1 MLKKLFLFTFLQSI
15 LLLYAQNP
23 EDYNRIYAKT
33 YIETSQKDFSKALK
47 IADSLYTVS
56 ETPRFK
62 TKSLMLSASLYQQSG
77 EIKKAVDYAEK
88 AGKIIRDTDD
98 YEWQAKI
105 YGFLSTQYRNMGL
118 FDQSKK
124 YIEQTEKII
133 SKIEES
139 KSKNHILSL
148 VMQENAY
155 YELEKKQYKNSIDF
169 IIKAQNYFNQVGQ
182 ENDFTISGY
191 EQLLGLNYYYLKDYD
206 KALGFYN
213 KALEKLNK
221 MPDNFVK
228 GLVYNGL
235 AQIYIEKKN
244 PEEAQKHIA
253 NAEKIADESS
263 YLNLKKEIYKTS
275 QSYYA
280 LVKDIEQL
288 EKAKVKQDSAA
299 EKLTEHTSE
308 FIRESY
314 SGIEKKNEEIKKESH
329 SKNVIILSA
338 VFLLLLG
345 ITYFMAYRRKQKRN
359 YEKIRRILEETQTNK
374 NQISIEEPAAD
385 VDTGIFEEETKENE
399 PENPAQAV
407 MSPATE
413 KKLLAKLDKFE
424 QTTLFTR
431 NTISLPYLASYCGT
445 NIKYI
450 SYIIN
455 THKQKDFNNY
465 INELRIK
472 YIIGKLKS
480 DPEYQKYKIS
490 TLAVES
496 GFSSLSKFGV
506 AFKKVTEVSPSQFL
520 QHIKVNY

>member
-1 MLKKLFLFTFLQSI
+1 MKKLFLFIFLQSI

-62 TKSLMLSASLYQQSG
+62 TKSLMLSASLYQQLG
-77 EIKKAVDYAEK
+77 EIKKAVDYATK
-88 AGKIIRDTDD
+88 AEQIVKNSED
-98 YEWQAKI
+98 YEWQSKI
-105 YGFLSTQYRNMGL
+105 YGFLSTQYRNLGL

-124 YIEQTEKII
+124 YIDQTEQII
-133 SKIEES
+133 SKIGES

-191 EQLLGLNYYYLKDYD
+191 EQLLGLNYYYLKDYN

-213 KALEKLNK
+213 KALEKLDK
-221 MPDNFVK
+221 MPDNYIK

-244 PEEAQKHIA
+244 TEEAQKYIA

-263 YLNLKKEIYKTS
+263 YLSLKNEIYKTS
-275 QSYYA
+275 QSYYT
-280 LVKDIEQL
+280 LVKNIEQL
-288 EKAKVKQDSAA
+288 EKTKVKQDSVT
-299 EKLTEHTSE
+299 EKLTEHTLE

-314 SGIEKKNEEIKKESH
+314 SGIEKKNEEIKKENH

-338 VFLLLLG
+338 VFLLLVG
-345 ITYFMAYRRKQKRN
+345 ITYFMIYRRKQKRN
-359 YEKIRRILEETQTNK
+359 YEKIRRILEEIQTNK
-374 NQISIEEPAAD
+374 NSISIEEPAT
-385 VDTGIFEEETKENE
+385 DTEIFEEKPEENE
-399 PENPAQAV
+399 PENPAQAM

-431 NTISLPYLASYCGT
+431 NTISLPYLASYCDT

-520 QHIKVNY
+520 QHIKINH